1 MIRMILSSPLF
12 DLLPEEERAS
22 CASRR
27 VVNLEADSWRE
38 VVREVRERF
47 PKLSEHVLTDS
58 GQVAPGFALVV
69 NDEVMPRHAASA
81 AVRGGDEIALIA
93 AIAGG

>member
-12 DLLPEEERAS
+12 DLLPEDERKNS
-22 CASRR
+22 ASRR
-27 VVNLEADSWRE
+27 VVVLEADSWRQ
-38 VVREVRERF
+38 VVDEVRDRF
-47 PKLSEHVLTDS
+47 PSFAEQVLTDS

-69 NDEVMPRHAASA
+69 NDEVVPRQAAPA